1 MIKTLFVLLLIE
13 LCNEKEVIPNA
24 EILIQR
30 NASSYTRNI
39 VCDEGYEAVGYNE
52 QRCTDGGYWTPI
64 FQECRSKSHVKLLC
78 VHLSMLFFYSVFT
91 EICDQISLVSG
102 KVNMLKSPSFLIAVI
117 ECDKGFHLEP
127 AVGAVVCSNGQWTPS
142 IPRCVEDE

>member
-52 QRCTDGGYWTPI
+52 QRCTDGGHWTPI
-64 FQECRSKSHVKLLC
+64 FQECRSKSHANLLC
-78 VHLSMLFFYSVFT
+78 VHLSMLSFILCLQKYAIKLILLVEKSICLNHQVF
-91 EICDQISLVSG
+91 
-102 KVNMLKSPSFLIAVI
+102 
-117 ECDKGFHLEP
+117 
-127 AVGAVVCSNGQWTPS
+127 
-142 IPRCVEDE
+142 